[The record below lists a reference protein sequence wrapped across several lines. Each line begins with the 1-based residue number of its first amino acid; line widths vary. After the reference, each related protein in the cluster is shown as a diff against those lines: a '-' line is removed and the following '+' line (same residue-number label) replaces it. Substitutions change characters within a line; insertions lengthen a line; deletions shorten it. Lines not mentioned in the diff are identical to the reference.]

1 MDICLAAPADLPLL
15 HRVIEHAYRGDEAR
29 AGWTFESDLLTDART
44 DIEELQAILASPTDR
59 LLVAIDDKGMPI
71 GCVHISKRDEDV
83 AYLGLLCIDPQLQA
97 AGLGRRM
104 IAAAEDQA
112 ARDFGATMIVITVI
126 DRRPELIAYYQRRGY
141 VLTDEKRPFPVP
153 LDPPLEMVVLA
164 KALAAP
170 VQLS

>member
-1 MDICLAAPADLPLL
+1 MDICLAAPTDLPLL
-15 HRVIEHAYRGDEAR
+15 HRVIERAYRGDDAR
-29 AGWTFESDLLTDART
+29 AGWTFESDLLTGART
-44 DIEELQAILASPTDR
+44 DIDELQAILASPADR
-59 LLVAIDDKGMPI
+59 LLVAIDDKGAPI
-71 GCVHISKRDEDV
+71 GCVQISNRGDGI

-112 ARDFGATMIVITVI
+112 AREFGATQIEMTVI

>member
-1 MDICLAAPADLPLL
+1 
-15 HRVIEHAYRGDEAR
+15 
-29 AGWTFESDLLTDART
+29 
-44 DIEELQAILASPTDR
+44 
-59 LLVAIDDKGMPI
+59 
-71 GCVHISKRDEDV
+71 
-83 AYLGLLCIDPQLQA
+83 
-97 AGLGRRM
+97 M

-112 ARDFGATMIVITVI
+112 ARDFGATMIEMTVI